1 MAVKILARLTRS
13 VCATLVC
20 AFLPVVVVGAAP
32 GPSPATSAVV
42 EDLMRRDLTSDPH
55 REALLLTV
63 EYQPGGAS
71 LPHRHDAQVFVYVL
85 QGEMTMQVD
94 GSPRVT
100 LRAGETFYEGTDD
113 IHRISANASRTAP
126 AKILVFIIKD
136 KGKPDSRAVDEGRT
150 P

>member
-1 MAVKILARLTRS
+1 
-13 VCATLVC
+13 
-20 AFLPVVVVGAAP
+20 
-32 GPSPATSAVV
+32 
-42 EDLMRRDLTSDPH
+42 
-55 REALLLTV
+55 
-63 EYQPGGAS
+63 
-71 LPHRHDAQVFVYVL
+71 
-85 QGEMTMQVD
+85 MTMQVD